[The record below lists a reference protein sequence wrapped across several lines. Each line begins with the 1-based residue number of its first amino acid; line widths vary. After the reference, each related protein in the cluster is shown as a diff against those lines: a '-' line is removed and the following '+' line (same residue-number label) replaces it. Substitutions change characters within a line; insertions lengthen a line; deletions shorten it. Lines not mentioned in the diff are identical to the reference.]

1 MNVANV
7 VVTALMKALVTVME
21 TLQTVLGSAVVLP

>member
-1 MNVANV
+1 VLVNAVVMQWWMNVVNV

-21 TLQTVLGSAVVLP
+21 MY